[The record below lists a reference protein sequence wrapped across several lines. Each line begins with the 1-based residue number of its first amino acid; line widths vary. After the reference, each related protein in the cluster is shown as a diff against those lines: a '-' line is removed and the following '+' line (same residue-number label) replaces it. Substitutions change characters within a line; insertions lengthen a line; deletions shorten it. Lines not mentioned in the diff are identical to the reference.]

1 MAKGGQEQS
10 SQTAT
15 LPAWQEQA
23 YQQGLNM
30 AGDVSQIGY
39 VPYYGPEVAA
49 FSPLQQAS
57 FQGTDQMAGAFGMP
71 TTGGQ
76 QYMPQAETFAGGVQ
90 GYSSAPIYQQA
101 VDTLAAER
109 PAQAEYLASFG
120 IDPVTGEVGSRTFRN
135 QPYTLE
141 MQPKPSSGG
150 K

>member
-1 MAKGGQEQS
+1 MAKGGQEQKTD
-10 SQTAT
+10 TAT

-49 FSPLQQAS
+49 FSPMQQAS
-57 FQGTDQMAGAFGMP
+57 FANTDQMAGAFGMQG
-71 TTGGQ
+71 TGGQ

-90 GYSSAPIYQQA
+90 GYSSAPIFEQA
-101 VDTLAAER
+101 VDTLAQNR
-109 PAQAEYLASFG
+109 PAQADYIASFG

-135 QPYTLE
+135 QPFNLE

>member
-1 MAKGGQEQS
+1 MAKGGSQEQNV
-10 SQTAT
+10 T
-15 LPAWQEQA
+15 LPKFYETAL
-23 YQQGLNM
+23 QQQIGM
-30 AGDVSQIGY
+30 AGDVSQTGY
-39 VPYYGPEVAA
+39 VPYFGPEVAA
-49 FSPLQQAS
+49 FSPMQQAS

-90 GYSSAPIYQQA
+90 GYSSAPLYQQA
-101 VDTLAAER
+101 VDTLAVER
-109 PAQAEYLASFG
+109 PAQADYLASFG

-135 QPYTLE
+135 QPFNLE

>member
-1 MAKGGQEQS
+1 MAKGGQEQQ
-10 SQTAT
+10 SQSAT

-30 AGDVSQIGY
+30 AGDISKIGY

-49 FSPLQQAS
+49 FSPLQEAS
-57 FQGTDQMAGAFGMP
+57 FANTDQMAGAFGMQG
-71 TTGGQ
+71 TGGQ

-109 PAQAEYLASFG
+109 PAQADYLASFG

-135 QPYTLE
+135 QPYALE

>member
-1 MAKGGQEQS
+1 MAKGGQEQQQ
-10 SQTAT
+10 QTPI
-15 LPAWQEQA
+15 LPTWQEKG

-30 AGDVSQIGY
+30 AKDVSQIGY
-39 VPYYGPEVAA
+39 VPYYGPDVAA
-49 FSPLQQAS
+49 FSPLQEAS

-90 GYSSAPIYQQA
+90 GYSSAPLYQQA

-120 IDPVTGEVGSRTFRN
+120 IDPVTGEVGSRAVTK
-135 QPYTLE
+135 QPYRLE
-141 MQPKPSSGG
+141 MRPRPSSGG